1 MRYLSI
7 FIFTIIF
14 SCNGQ
19 KKAAMEK
26 GVALN
31 ESAGKLTMVLHD
43 NYSGSSSPETL
54 IIKDSKSLKK
64 FFIQV
69 NKTRKPGLPVPEVD
83 FTKEMVL
90 IHCSGEQPLGRQI
103 TLAVADENEYELIV
117 RSSIEKKKGRT
128 TSSVIVSPFRVY
140 KMPLTSKKI
149 TFQKER

>member
-1 MRYLSI
+1 
-7 FIFTIIF
+7 
-14 SCNGQ
+14 
-19 KKAAMEK
+19 MEK

>member
-1 MRYLSI
+1 MY
-7 FIFTIIF
+7 
-14 SCNGQ
+14 
-19 KKAAMEK
+19 K
-26 GVALN
+26 GGSLN
-31 ESAGKLTMVLHD
+31 ESGERLTMVLQD
-43 NYSGSSSPETL
+43 NYSGSNSEETL

-103 TLAVADENEYELIV
+103 RLSVANENEHEIIV
-117 RSSIEKKKGRT
+117 RSSVEKKKVKT

-140 KMPLTSKKI
+140 KMPLTSKDISFK
-149 TFQKER
+149 KER

>member
-26 GVALN
+26 GESLKG
-31 ESAGKLTMVLHD
+31 SAGKLTLILQD
-43 NYSGSSSPETL
+43 NYSGSSNQETL

-64 FFIQV
+64 FFMQV

-103 TLAVADENEYELIV
+103 TLAVADENEHELIV
-117 RSSIEKKKGRT
+117 RSLIEKKKGKT
-128 TSSVIVSPFRVY
+128 SSSVIVSPFRVY
-140 KMPLTSKKI
+140 KMPLTAKKI
-149 TFQKER
+149 TFQKEH